1 MGDNA
6 EMNKETRAE
15 RIAKARKQP
24 KSPEEEKKLAER
36 YGSMPLEERAF
47 NILLDLGM
55 VELTPDPDDPSYD
68 DTLDIDNENIIVSD
82 KAVDKQKPTVEKA
95 ATDEALVR
103 APVENAVDAKVQAE
117 NFVEKAA
124 NSNVVQIKGEK
135 TETSELLKFTN
146 AIDNAEM
153 NKETRAERIAKA
165 RKQPKSPE
173 EEKKLAERYGFMP
186 LEERAFN
193 ILLDLGMV
201 ELTPDPDDPSYD
213 DTLDIDNENI
223 IVSDKAVD
231 KQKPAVEKA
240 ATDEALVMAPV
251 ENAVDAK

>member
-1 MGDNA
+1 MG
-6 EMNKETRAE
+6 
-15 RIAKARKQP
+15 
-24 KSPEEEKKLAER
+24 KLAER

-82 KAVDKQKPTVEKA
+82 KAVDKQKPA
-95 ATDEALVR
+95 
-103 APVENAVDAKVQAE
+103 VENAVDAKVQAE

-165 RKQPKSPE
+165 KTTKITRGRKE
-173 EEKKLAERYGFMP
+173 
-186 LEERAFN
+186 
-193 ILLDLGMV
+193 I
-201 ELTPDPDDPSYD
+201 
-213 DTLDIDNENI
+213 
-223 IVSDKAVD
+223 
-231 KQKPAVEKA
+231 
-240 ATDEALVMAPV
+240 
-251 ENAVDAK
+251 

>member
-1 MGDNA
+1 MGAAIKEEAEKILEKAANSNVVSKRSEDEKEELETIKLLEVTNAIDNA

-82 KAVDKQKPTVEKA
+82 KAVDKQKPA
-95 ATDEALVR
+95 
-103 APVENAVDAKVQAE
+103 VENAVDAKVQAENFVEKAANAKVQAE

-135 TETSELLKFTN
+135 
-146 AIDNAEM
+146 
-153 NKETRAERIAKA
+153 
-165 RKQPKSPE
+165 
-173 EEKKLAERYGFMP
+173 
-186 LEERAFN
+186 
-193 ILLDLGMV
+193 
-201 ELTPDPDDPSYD
+201 
-213 DTLDIDNENI
+213 
-223 IVSDKAVD
+223 
-231 KQKPAVEKA
+231 
-240 ATDEALVMAPV
+240 
-251 ENAVDAK
+251 